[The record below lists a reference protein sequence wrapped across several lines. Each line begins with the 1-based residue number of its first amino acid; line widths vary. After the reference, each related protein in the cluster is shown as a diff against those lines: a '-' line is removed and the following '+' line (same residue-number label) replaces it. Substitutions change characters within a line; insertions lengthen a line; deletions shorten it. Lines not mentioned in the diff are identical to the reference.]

1 MAAGV
6 FDAVAGFVGEL
17 TKVDFPSVGGESQ
30 HKDIG
35 ARPKNAVFQTGD
47 DNAFDFRVLEADTLQ
62 SVMQLDVHAQVIG
75 VELEFVARTDAGVL
89 VDIELQ
95 GGGFAFLFDR
105 PVLVLAW
112 VGFVIDHRCIGHV
125 CLLIFMHYNAFIKI
139 VGCILMHLPPF

>member
-35 ARPKNAVFQTGD
+35 TGTKDAVFQTGD
-47 DNAFDFRVLEADTLQ
+47 DNTFDFRVLEADALQ
-62 SVMQLDVHAQVIG
+62 GVMQFNVHAQVIG
-75 VELEFVARTDAGVL
+75 VELEFVARTDTSIL

-95 GGGFAFLFDR
+95 GGGFAFVFD
-105 PVLVLAW
+105 
-112 VGFVIDHRCIGHV
+112 
-125 CLLIFMHYNAFIKI
+125 
-139 VGCILMHLPPF
+139 